1 MSQTARFGRT
11 FIAKAMN
18 SPTRIATLQS
28 KTRLSAPSGLRSDNS
43 KMSFRGAAVLRTSR
57 IGWGPVTAIELKTG
71 LGSHRGFHTSPQRS
85 VEQPSVAESTI
96 EAASAVPQTD
106 MSAAAA
112 DTGMQIGDLAQ
123 HGLDVVFPVRMAE
136 YLLEYVHVMTGLPWW
151 ATIGVVL
158 FSARTLLMPVSI
170 WGHRHMLKSMQA
182 QPEITRIQEKIMAA
196 RERKDRMA
204 MVNLTQDMT
213 RTRKRLGVSLIKPVL
228 GNAPSIPIVMCTFLA
243 LRDMATNPMS
253 HLDTGGILWFVN
265 LARPDVFYILPV
277 LSALGT
283 IGMIEVNNRLM
294 SATET
299 PRGMRIFIRLAA
311 GMGAYFTSGFSAA
324 VLLLWIFNTTFS
336 LCQSMLF
343 HSKFFCRLMNFPEV
357 KKVKIARP
365 SPSMIDMLE
374 LEKLVGKTKPKQYV
388 LKRKEYLRKD

>member
-1 MSQTARFGRT
+1 GRT
-11 FIAKAMN
+11 RMPA
-18 SPTRIATLQS
+18 L
-28 KTRLSAPSGLRSDNS
+28 SGLRSGS
-43 KMSFRGAAVLRTSR
+43 GVMSFGSTAALRTSR
-57 IGWGPVTAIELKTG
+57 IGWGPVTAIESKIG
-71 LGSHRGFHTSPQRS
+71 LGSHRGFHTSLQRS
-85 VEQPSVAESTI
+85 VEQQSVAESAV
-96 EAASAVPQTD
+96 EAASAVPQTGTG
-106 MSAAAA
+106 AAVA

-123 HGLDVVFPVRMAE
+123 HGLDVSLPVRLTE

-151 ATIGVVL
+151 ATIGVIL
-158 FSARTLLMPVSI
+158 FSVRTLLMPVSI

-196 RERKDRMA
+196 REKKDRMA
-204 MVNLTQDMT
+204 MVNLTQEMA
-213 RTRKRLGVSLIKPVL
+213 RTRKRLGVSLVKPVL

-253 HLDTGGILWFVN
+253 QLDTGGILWFVN

-299 PRGMRIFIRLAA
+299 PRGMRIFIRIAA

-324 VLLLWIFNTTFS
+324 VLLLWVFNTTFS
-336 LCQSMLF
+336 LCQSLLF
-343 HSKFFCRLMNFPEV
+343 HSKFFCRLMKFPEV

-388 LKRKEYLRKD
+388 LKRKDYLRKN